1 MKNKV
6 IALLTLGCLLIANS
20 ADKIDPPKPEK
31 TRPSMESQSTPPTRD
46 PDPAGIKV
54 PLNEKPKTTLEL
66 PCTIKP
72 LAAASPPDAPE
83 AHPL

>member
-6 IALLTLGCLLIANS
+6 IVFLTLGCFLIANS

-31 TRPSMESQSTPPTRD
+31 TSPSIKSQSTPLTRV

-54 PLNEKPKTTLEL
+54 PLNEKPKTTVEL
-66 PCTIKP
+66 AETIKP
-72 LAAASPPDAPE
+72 LAAASPPLAPE
-83 AHPL
+83 AHPS